1 MNAQQVMDEVA
12 SRWTQLDEEAKEP
25 YRVKAQMDKAR
36 YDRQLQEYKSRQ
48 HMSPQAEK
56 ENQAAAPE
64 PQPEPCLKLTHQSSQ
79 SSCLTEP
86 FTPVQESL
94 EEKFFAYK
102 DPALDEHEK
111 KSKTKQA
118 VVLKTSPTGQRVATL
133 NLNGKCLHPQT
144 TRNCLNKNVND
155 DDSSAHHHSEPP
167 SDLLSLGSQLQANSS
182 SSLPP
187 DFTLPKR
194 ALTAYAIFVKQVSS
208 FTPSEERNCSRA
220 RTTSRVRKS

>member
-1 MNAQQVMDEVA
+1 MDEVA

-94 EEKFFAYK
+94 EEKFFSYK
-102 DPALDEHEK
+102 DPALDEPMK
-111 KSKTKQA
+111 
-118 VVLKTSPTGQRVATL
+118 PMG
-133 NLNGKCLHPQT
+133 
-144 TRNCLNKNVND
+144 
-155 DDSSAHHHSEPP
+155 EP
-167 SDLLSLGSQLQANSS
+167 S
-182 SSLPP
+182 
-187 DFTLPKR
+187 
-194 ALTAYAIFVKQVSS
+194 I
-208 FTPSEERNCSRA
+208 FTPTQPLFFDNGAGFLPFAGSAPCED
-220 RTTSRVRKS
+220 VVDL